1 LHYISSFWFI
11 RANFIRANVVT
22 LMFIVT
28 STVAYAKD
36 SLELNNWDTQ
46 LPRIQS
52 LVDDIQQLQTLGNK
66 HIVVLHGTSKNYT
79 KEVKSNQPG
88 HKVAPIYPLPN
99 KDIHLTYAFTVI
111 NASKSR
117 VQRTLLD
124 FGNYKNTM
132 PQVIE
137 SKLLQQQAN
146 HWLGEYRLKFSM
158 PSITFKPQIKIQHTL
173 LANGDL
179 IERRV
184 DGDIE
189 YSIARWQII
198 PLSMRRCLLLQTS
211 WVDVGSINLLMRVI
225 FAAQPDLG
233 RLSPLSAAAL
243 TIQSIKL
250 AIENKRRYRVSPIQ
264 TRPVFPD
271 NINNLTTLTTKQLI
285 ALKNL
290 TRFGT
295 VSMISPAV
303 LFKHPDYR
311 FAMQPIL
318 NAISVPLNAA
328 ALKPLATNIK
338 NYPDHMQAIS
348 DISKVRDNQKTHR
361 SHWTLGFDFSIFTF
375 NMDFSIEGLW
385 NKDQTELI
393 FASTSGDFDPLLGKI
408 NWYPDG
414 NNTLVTMAM
423 AHNISDDAGFILK
436 AIKNTPYSQ
445 MFAGSFIGNLLI
457 EGQQQL
463 AN

>member
-1 LHYISSFWFI
+1 
-11 RANFIRANVVT
+11 
-22 LMFIVT
+22 
-28 STVAYAKD
+28 
-36 SLELNNWDTQ
+36 
-46 LPRIQS
+46 
-52 LVDDIQQLQTLGNK
+52 
-66 HIVVLHGTSKNYT
+66 
-79 KEVKSNQPG
+79 
-88 HKVAPIYPLPN
+88 
-99 KDIHLTYAFTVI
+99 
-111 NASKSR
+111 
-117 VQRTLLD
+117 
-124 FGNYKNTM
+124 
-132 PQVIE
+132 
-137 SKLLQQQAN
+137 
-146 HWLGEYRLKFSM
+146 
-158 PSITFKPQIKIQHTL
+158 
-173 LANGDL
+173 
-179 IERRV
+179 
-184 DGDIE
+184 
-189 YSIARWQII
+189 
-198 PLSMRRCLLLQTS
+198 
-211 WVDVGSINLLMRVI
+211 
-225 FAAQPDLG
+225 
-233 RLSPLSAAAL
+233 
-243 TIQSIKL
+243 
-250 AIENKRRYRVSPIQ
+250 
-264 TRPVFPD
+264 
-271 NINNLTTLTTKQLI
+271 
-285 ALKNL
+285 
-290 TRFGT
+290 
-295 VSMISPAV
+295 MISPAV

-311 FAMQPIL
+311 FALQPIL

-445 MFAGSFIGNLLI
+445 MYAGSFIGNLLI